1 MYYFVRFQKTILNVS
16 AFRVMRPDKM
26 LVYNLSW
33 FVMFLSSITS
43 NRLAGDP
50 ITVLR
55 QRHGVAFKS
64 DGNMTD

>member
-1 MYYFVRFQKTILNVS
+1 MW
-16 AFRVMRPDKM
+16 PDKM

-33 FVMFLSSITS
+33 FVMFVSGIAS

-50 ITVLR
+50 NTVLR

-64 DGNMTD
+64 TQILSFLHFFSEQFLYNLTSS